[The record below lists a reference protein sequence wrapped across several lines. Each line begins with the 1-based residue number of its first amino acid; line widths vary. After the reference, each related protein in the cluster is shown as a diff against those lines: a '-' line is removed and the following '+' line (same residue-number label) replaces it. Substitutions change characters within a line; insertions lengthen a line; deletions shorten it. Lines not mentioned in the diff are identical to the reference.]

1 MYAKTNSLDH
11 RTQKNDHKFIDTYS
25 HGVSKIGDIDKPN
38 VMIRF
43 WC

>member
-11 RTQKNDHKFIDTYS
+11 RTKTNDHKFIDTYS
-25 HGVSKIGDIDKPN
+25 LSKIGDIDKPN